1 MARTLPAR
9 RDIEAIHAAAARRRP
24 LLSIPARANAH
35 ADEREHAHP
44 RCARNQGGA
53 AMAKK
58 WDDVKHKQADVA
70 NELKTFADT
79 PARKA
84 AVTKLASIKK
94 WPADS
99 GSEAAMKKLYDDA
112 AKVAAAPQAQAID
125 VALKSY
131 TRPKF
136 AHNASNAGT
145 LPVWT
150 FQFVDTATRKTGEVA
165 ITMTK
170 SMTKDEPTA
179 KKQMSDAAVAEVK
192 KRYPKATVKINNGSL
207 DK

>member
-1 MARTLPAR
+1 MHTVGALATR
-9 RDIEAIHAAAARRRP
+9 RSSDGE
-24 LLSIPARANAH
+24 
-35 ADEREHAHP
+35 EV
-44 RCARNQGGA
+44 G
-53 AMAKK
+53 
-58 WDDVKHKQADVA
+58 DVKHKQADVA

-84 AVTKLASIKK
+84 AVSKLASIKK

-99 GSEAAMKKLYDDA
+99 GTEAAMKKLYDDA
-112 AKVAAAPQAQAID
+112 AKVAAAPEAQAID

-136 AHNASNAGT
+136 AHNAGHGGT

-150 FQFVDTATRKTGEVA
+150 FQFVDTATKKSGEVA
-165 ITMTK
+165 MTMTK

-192 KRYPKATVKINNGSL
+192 KRYPTATVKINNGSL